1 MNKQIYLVL
10 ALILSTCF
18 GLVSCYQDCPDDG
31 GDPNKKG
38 PSKEDTIPM
47 GEYTPIY
54 ELDADGNLK
63 HLPIPFVNFTAGELP
78 LKKWEAD
85 HGAVL
90 QTEKISEFKD
100 KKVKSYVFNTQDKSG
115 KQPLRI
121 YLVGDAGQGKLQ
133 VSTLLLDK
141 KLVYTEEGAIR
152 QDFDIMTINDGFEAL
167 DNSSSKTPMYRKGNL
182 VVGVSLAD
190 TPGFAQLSFIP
201 MPGSVATGNFDK
213 SLKDFPFASK
223 KAKETSL
230 DEIRKYEAALGLR
243 QEKAQSDP
251 KRANFIT
258 KDKQKG
264 NFDLVAYY
272 PQGYTSNGDTY
283 KPGILA
289 LSYALTIDMLESNP
303 DVAEW
308 FVRNGFSKPQKSDI
322 SDKTFTSENDYYTLL
337 IMEGGQ
343 GIAFSFSAKEEAPTP
358 DPVEDTSIFPS
369 YNFGEKFNPA
379 DVPTPGTPAGSI
391 YTSEMAKGENIT
403 YNAPGKDDD
412 GKIDYSSTYLQV
424 LIKSP
429 QKDSSAAINGYYYYP
444 SYEATEATM
453 HVYDNGGL
461 AINHAKKFKTGTDKE
476 LKAVLEKAGYQY
488 TGTDTSSLGNEYW
501 YYYNAKE
508 NVSLHI
514 VKLSGLGSSTM
525 SASFFSGD
533 DYKPQAGK
541 QIRLNTRYLRR

>member
-1 MNKQIYLVL
+1 MNKRICYLL
-10 ALILSTCF
+10 ALVLSTCV
-18 GLVSCYQDCPDDG
+18 GLVGCYRECPDDG
-31 GDPNKKG
+31 GDPNK
-38 PSKEDTIPM
+38 EDSIQI
-47 GEYTPIY
+47 GEYKPIY
-54 ELDADGNLK
+54 ELDAHGNLK
-63 HLPIPFVNFTAGELP
+63 YLPIPSVDFTAGELA
-78 LKKWEAD
+78 LKKWEAA

-100 KKVKSYVFNTQDKSG
+100 RKVKSYVFNTQDKSG

-133 VSTLLLDK
+133 VSTLLLDRN
-141 KLVYTEEGAIR
+141 LVYTKDGTIR
-152 QDFDIMTINDGFEAL
+152 QEFDMMTINDGFEAL
-167 DNSSSKTPMYRKGNL
+167 DDSSSKTPMYRKGNL
-182 VVGVSLAD
+182 VLGVSLAD

-201 MPGSVATGNFDK
+201 MPGSVATGNFNK

-308 FVRNGFSKPQKSDI
+308 FVRNGFSKPKKSDI

-358 DPVEDTSIFPS
+358 DPAEDTSIFPT

-379 DVPTPGTPAGSI
+379 DVPTKGTPAGSI
-391 YTSEMAKGENIT
+391 YTSEIAKGENVT
-403 YNAPGKDDD
+403 YNAPGKDDK
-412 GKIDYSSTYLQV
+412 GNIDYSSANLQV
-424 LIKSP
+424 LM
-429 QKDSSAAINGYYYYP
+429 KDPFKDKTAAINGYYYYP

-461 AINHAKKFKTGTDKE
+461 AINHAKQFKTGIDKE
-476 LKAVLEKAGYQY
+476 LKAALEKGGYQY
-488 TGTDTSSLGNEYW
+488 TGTEKSDSGTEYW
-501 YYYNAKE
+501 FYYNAKHK
-508 NVSLHI
+508 VSLH
-514 VKLSGLGSSTM
+514 VFKYSGSSFLL
-525 SASFFSGD
+525 ASFWPGN

>member
-1 MNKQIYLVL
+1 MNKQIYLTL
-10 ALILSTCF
+10 ALILSTCI
-18 GLVSCYQDCPDDG
+18 GLLGCYPECPDDG
-31 GDPNKKG
+31 GDPNKED
-38 PSKEDTIPM
+38 PNKEDTIQV

-63 HLPIPFVNFTAGELP
+63 HLPIPFVDFTAGELP
-78 LKKWEAD
+78 LKKWEAA

-90 QTEKISEFKD
+90 QTEKISEFKN
-100 KKVKSYVFNTQDKSG
+100 KKVKSYVFNTQDPSG

-133 VSTLLLDK
+133 VSTLLLDR
-141 KLVYTEEGAIR
+141 KLVYTEDGAIR
-152 QDFDIMTINDGFEAL
+152 QDFDMMTINDGFEAL
-167 DNSSSKTPMYRKGNL
+167 DDSSSKTPMYRKGNL
-182 VVGVSLAD
+182 VVGVSLSD

-223 KAKETSL
+223 KAKETSI

-243 QEKAQSDP
+243 KEKAQSDP

-272 PQGYTSNGDTY
+272 PQGYTSNGDSY

-289 LSYALTIDMLESNP
+289 LSYALTIDMLESNA

-308 FVRNGFSKPQKSDI
+308 FVRNGFSKPQKSEI
-322 SDKTFTSENDYYTLL
+322 SDKTYTSENDYYTLL

-343 GIAFSFSAKEEAPTP
+343 GIAFSFTAKEEAPTP
-358 DPVEDTSIFPS
+358 PPAEDTSIFPS

-391 YTSEMAKGENIT
+391 YTSEMAKGEVVN
-403 YNAPGKDDD
+403 YNAPEKADSVNL
-412 GKIDYSSTYLQV
+412 DYSSTNLQV
-424 LIKSP
+424 MIKDP
-429 QKDSSAAINGYYYYP
+429 FKDRTAAINGYYYYP

-461 AINHAKKFKTGTDKE
+461 AITPAKQFKRGVDKE
-476 LKAVLEKAGYQY
+476 LTAPLEQG
-488 TGTDTSSLGNEYW
+488 G
-501 YYYNAKE
+501 
-508 NVSLHI
+508 
-514 VKLSGLGSSTM
+514 
-525 SASFFSGD
+525 
-533 DYKPQAGK
+533 
-541 QIRLNTRYLRR
+541 

>member
-1 MNKQIYLVL
+1 MNKQIYLTL
-10 ALILSTCF
+10 ALILSTCI
-18 GLVSCYQDCPDDG
+18 GLLGCYPECPDDG
-31 GDPNKKG
+31 GDPNKED
-38 PSKEDTIPM
+38 PNKEDTIQV

-63 HLPIPFVNFTAGELP
+63 HLPIPSVDFTAGELP
-78 LKKWEAD
+78 LKKWEAA

-90 QTEKISEFKD
+90 QTEKISEFKN
-100 KKVKSYVFNTQDKSG
+100 KKVKSYVFNTQDPSG

-133 VSTLLLDK
+133 VSTLLLDR
-141 KLVYTEEGAIR
+141 KLVYTEDGAIR
-152 QDFDIMTINDGFEAL
+152 QDFDMMTINDGFEAL
-167 DNSSSKTPMYRKGNL
+167 DDSSSKTPMYRKGNL
-182 VVGVSLAD
+182 VVGVSLSD

-272 PQGYTSNGDTY
+272 PQGYTSNGDSY

-289 LSYALTIDMLESNP
+289 LSYALTIDMLESNA

-343 GIAFSFSAKEEAPTP
+343 GIAFSFTAKEEAPTP
-358 DPVEDTSIFPS
+358 PPAEDTSIFPT

-391 YTSEMAKGENIT
+391 YTSEMAKGEVVN
-403 YNAPGKDDD
+403 YNAPEKADSVNL
-412 GKIDYSSTYLQV
+412 DYSSTNLQV
-424 LIKSP
+424 MIKDP
-429 QKDSSAAINGYYYYP
+429 FKDRTAAINGYYYYP

-461 AINHAKKFKTGTDKE
+461 AINHAKQFKTGVDKE
-476 LKAVLEKAGYQY
+476 LKAALEKGGYQY
-488 TGTDTSSLGNEYW
+488 TGKEKSDSGTEYW
-501 YYYNAKE
+501 FYYNAKH
-508 NVSLHI
+508 NVSLH
-514 VKLSGLGSSTM
+514 VFKYSGSILLV
-525 SASFFSGD
+525 ASFWPGD

-541 QIRLNTRYLRR
+541 QIRLNTRYMHH

>member
-1 MNKQIYLVL
+1 MNKQIYLTL
-10 ALILSTCF
+10 ALILSTCI
-18 GLVSCYQDCPDDG
+18 GLLGCYPECPDDG
-31 GDPNKKG
+31 GDPNKED
-38 PSKEDTIPM
+38 PNKEDTIQV

-63 HLPIPFVNFTAGELP
+63 HLPIPFVDFTAGELP
-78 LKKWEAD
+78 LKKWEAA

-90 QTEKISEFKD
+90 QTEKISEFKN
-100 KKVKSYVFNTQDKSG
+100 KKVKSYVFNTQDPSG

-133 VSTLLLDK
+133 VSTLLLDR
-141 KLVYTEEGAIR
+141 KLVYTEDGAIR
-152 QDFDIMTINDGFEAL
+152 QDFDMMTINDGFEAL
-167 DNSSSKTPMYRKGNL
+167 DDSSSKTPMYRKGNL
-182 VVGVSLAD
+182 VVGVSLSD

-223 KAKETSL
+223 KAKETSI

-243 QEKAQSDP
+243 KEKAQSDP

-272 PQGYTSNGDTY
+272 PQGYTSNGDSY

-289 LSYALTIDMLESNP
+289 LSYALTIDMLESNA

-308 FVRNGFSKPQKSDI
+308 FVRNGFSKPQKSEI
-322 SDKTFTSENDYYTLL
+322 SDKTYTSENDYYTLL

-343 GIAFSFSAKEEAPTP
+343 GIAFSFTAKEEAPTP
-358 DPVEDTSIFPS
+358 PPAEDTSIFPS

-391 YTSEMAKGENIT
+391 YTSEMAKGEVVN
-403 YNAPGKDDD
+403 YNAPEKADSVNL
-412 GKIDYSSTYLQV
+412 DYSSTNLQV
-424 LIKSP
+424 MIKDP
-429 QKDSSAAINGYYYYP
+429 FKDRTAAINGYYYYP

-461 AINHAKKFKTGTDKE
+461 AINHAKQFKTGVDKE
-476 LKAVLEKAGYQY
+476 LKAALEKGGYQY
-488 TGTDTSSLGNEYW
+488 TGKEKSDSGTEYW
-501 YYYNAKE
+501 FYYNAKH
-508 NVSLHI
+508 NVSLH
-514 VKLSGLGSSTM
+514 VFKYSGSILLV
-525 SASFFSGD
+525 ASFWPGD

-541 QIRLNTRYLRR
+541 QIRLNMRYMHH

>member
-1 MNKQIYLVL
+1 MNKQIYLTL
-10 ALILSTCF
+10 ALILSTCI
-18 GLVSCYQDCPDDG
+18 GLLGCYPECPDDG
-31 GDPNKKG
+31 GDPNKED
-38 PSKEDTIPM
+38 PNKEDTIQV

-63 HLPIPFVNFTAGELP
+63 YLPIPSVDFTAGELP
-78 LKKWEAD
+78 LKKWEAA

-90 QTEKISEFKD
+90 QTEKISEFKN
-100 KKVKSYVFNTQDKSG
+100 KKVKSYVFNTQDPSG

-133 VSTLLLDK
+133 VSTLLLDR
-141 KLVYTEEGAIR
+141 KLVYTEDGAIR
-152 QDFDIMTINDGFEAL
+152 QDFDMMTINDGFEAL
-167 DNSSSKTPMYRKGNL
+167 DDSSSKTPMYRKGNL
-182 VVGVSLAD
+182 VVGVSLSD

-223 KAKETSL
+223 KAKETSI

-272 PQGYTSNGDTY
+272 PQGYTSNGDSY

-289 LSYALTIDMLESNP
+289 LSYALTIDMLESNA

-308 FVRNGFSKPQKSDI
+308 FVRNGFSKPQKSEI
-322 SDKTFTSENDYYTLL
+322 SDKTYTSENDYYTLL

-343 GIAFSFSAKEEAPTP
+343 GIAFSFTAKEEAPTP
-358 DPVEDTSIFPS
+358 PPAEDTSIFPS

-391 YTSEMAKGENIT
+391 YTSEMAKGEEIT
-403 YNAPGKDDD
+403 YHAPQKKDSVNL
-412 GKIDYSSTYLQV
+412 DYSSTNLQV
-424 LIKSP
+424 FIKDP
-429 QKDSSAAINGYYYYP
+429 FKDKTAAINGYYYYAA
-444 SYEATEATM
+444 YEATEATM

-461 AINHAKKFKTGTDKE
+461 AINHAKQFKTGVDKE
-476 LKAVLEKAGYQY
+476 LKAALEKGGYQY
-488 TGTDTSSLGNEYW
+488 TGKEKSDSGTEYW
-501 YYYNAKE
+501 FYYNAKHK
-508 NVSLHI
+508 VSLH
-514 VKLSGLGSSTM
+514 VFKFKGSQFLI
-525 SASFFSGD
+525 ASFFLGD
-533 DYKPQAGK
+533 DYKSQAGK
-541 QIRLNTRYLRR
+541 QIRPNTRYTRH

>member
-31 GDPNKKG
+31 GDPNKK
-38 PSKEDTIPM
+38 DTIQI

-63 HLPIPFVNFTAGELP
+63 HLPIPFVDFTAGELP
-78 LKKWEAD
+78 LKKWEAA

-90 QTEKISEFKD
+90 QTEKISEFKN
-100 KKVKSYVFNTQDKSG
+100 KKVKSYVFNTQDPSG

-133 VSTLLLDK
+133 VSTLLLDR
-141 KLVYTEEGAIR
+141 KLVYTEDGAIR
-152 QDFDIMTINDGFEAL
+152 QDFDMMTINDGFEAL
-167 DNSSSKTPMYRKGNL
+167 DDSSSKTPMYRKGNL
-182 VVGVSLAD
+182 VVGVSLSD

-223 KAKETSL
+223 KAKETSI

-243 QEKAQSDP
+243 KEKAQSDP

-272 PQGYTSNGDTY
+272 PQGYTSNGDSY

-289 LSYALTIDMLESNP
+289 LSYALTIDMLESNA

-308 FVRNGFSKPQKSDI
+308 FVRNGFSKPQKSEI
-322 SDKTFTSENDYYTLL
+322 SDKTYTSENDYYTLL

-343 GIAFSFSAKEEAPTP
+343 GIAFSFTAKEEAPTP
-358 DPVEDTSIFPS
+358 PPAEDTSIFPS

-391 YTSEMAKGENIT
+391 YTSEMAKGEVVN
-403 YNAPGKDDD
+403 YNAPEKADSVNL
-412 GKIDYSSTYLQV
+412 DYSSTNLQV
-424 LIKSP
+424 MIKDP
-429 QKDSSAAINGYYYYP
+429 FKDRTAAINGYYYYP

-461 AINHAKKFKTGTDKE
+461 AINHAKQFKTGVDKE
-476 LKAVLEKAGYQY
+476 LKAALEKGGYQY
-488 TGTDTSSLGNEYW
+488 TGKEKSDSGTEYW
-501 YYYNAKE
+501 FYYNAKH
-508 NVSLHI
+508 NVSLH
-514 VKLSGLGSSTM
+514 VFKYSGSILLV
-525 SASFFSGD
+525 ASFWPGD

>member
-1 MNKQIYLVL
+1 MNKQIYLTL
-10 ALILSTCF
+10 ALILSTCI
-18 GLVSCYQDCPDDG
+18 GLLGCYPECPDDG
-31 GDPNKKG
+31 GDPNKED
-38 PSKEDTIPM
+38 PNKEDTIQV

-63 HLPIPFVNFTAGELP
+63 HLPIPFVDFTAGELP
-78 LKKWEAD
+78 LKKWEAA

-90 QTEKISEFKD
+90 QTEKISEFKN
-100 KKVKSYVFNTQDKSG
+100 KKVKSYVFNTQDPSG

-121 YLVGDAGQGKLQ
+121 YLVGEAGQGKLQ
-133 VSTLLLDK
+133 VSTLLLDR
-141 KLVYTEEGAIR
+141 KLVYTEDGAIR
-152 QDFDIMTINDGFEAL
+152 QDFDMMTINDGFEAL
-167 DNSSSKTPMYRKGNL
+167 DDSSSKTPMYRKGNL
-182 VVGVSLAD
+182 VVGVSLSD

-223 KAKETSL
+223 KAKETSI

-258 KDKQKG
+258 KDKLKG

-272 PQGYTSNGDTY
+272 PQGYTSNGDSY

-289 LSYALTIDMLESNP
+289 LSYALTIDMLESNA

-322 SDKTFTSENDYYTLL
+322 SDKTYTSENDYYTLL

-343 GIAFSFSAKEEAPTP
+343 GIAFSFTAKEEAPTP
-358 DPVEDTSIFPS
+358 PPAEDTSIFPS

-391 YTSEMAKGENIT
+391 YTSEMAKGEEIT
-403 YNAPGKDDD
+403 YHAPQKKDSVNL
-412 GKIDYSSTYLQV
+412 DYSSTNLQV
-424 LIKSP
+424 FIKDP
-429 QKDSSAAINGYYYYP
+429 FKDKTAAINGYYYYAA
-444 SYEATEATM
+444 YEATEATM
-453 HVYDNGGL
+453 HIYDNGGL
-461 AINHAKKFKTGTDKE
+461 AINHAKQFKTGVDKE
-476 LKAVLEKAGYQY
+476 LKAALEKGGYQY
-488 TGTDTSSLGNEYW
+488 TGKEKSDSGTEYW
-501 YYYNAKE
+501 FYYNAKH
-508 NVSLHI
+508 NVSLH
-514 VKLSGLGSSTM
+514 VFKYSGSILLV
-525 SASFFSGD
+525 ASFWPGD

-541 QIRLNTRYLRR
+541 QIRPNTRYTRH

>member
-1 MNKQIYLVL
+1 MNKQIYLTL
-10 ALILSTCF
+10 ALILSTCI
-18 GLVSCYQDCPDDG
+18 GLLGCYPECPDDG
-31 GDPNKKG
+31 GDPNKED
-38 PSKEDTIPM
+38 PNKEDTIQV

-63 HLPIPFVNFTAGELP
+63 HLPIPSVDFTAGELP
-78 LKKWEAD
+78 LKKWEAA

-90 QTEKISEFKD
+90 QTEKISEFKN
-100 KKVKSYVFNTQDKSG
+100 KKVKSYVFNTQDPSG

-133 VSTLLLDK
+133 VSTLLLDR
-141 KLVYTEEGAIR
+141 KLVYTEDGAIR
-152 QDFDIMTINDGFEAL
+152 QDFDMMTINDGFEAL
-167 DNSSSKTPMYRKGNL
+167 DDSSSKTPMYRKGNL
-182 VVGVSLAD
+182 VVGVSLSD

-223 KAKETSL
+223 KAKETSI

-272 PQGYTSNGDTY
+272 PQGYTSNGDSY

-289 LSYALTIDMLESNP
+289 LSYALTIDMLESNA

-343 GIAFSFSAKEEAPTP
+343 GIAFSFTAKEEAPTP
-358 DPVEDTSIFPS
+358 PPAEDTSIFPT

-391 YTSEMAKGENIT
+391 YTSEMAKGEVVN
-403 YNAPGKDDD
+403 YNAPEKADSVNL
-412 GKIDYSSTYLQV
+412 DYSSTNLQV
-424 LIKSP
+424 MIKDP
-429 QKDSSAAINGYYYYP
+429 FKDRTAAINGYYYYP

-461 AINHAKKFKTGTDKE
+461 AINHAKQFKTGVDKE
-476 LKAVLEKAGYQY
+476 LKAALEKGGYQY
-488 TGTDTSSLGNEYW
+488 TGKEKSDSGTEYW
-501 YYYNAKE
+501 FYYNAKH
-508 NVSLHI
+508 NVSLH
-514 VKLSGLGSSTM
+514 VFKYSGSILLV
-525 SASFFSGD
+525 ASFWPGD

-541 QIRLNTRYLRR
+541 QIRLNTRYMHH

>member
-1 MNKQIYLVL
+1 MNKQIYLTL
-10 ALILSTCF
+10 ALILSTCI
-18 GLVSCYQDCPDDG
+18 GLLGCYPECPDDG
-31 GDPNKKG
+31 GDPNKED
-38 PSKEDTIPM
+38 PNKEDTIQV

-63 HLPIPFVNFTAGELP
+63 HLPIPSVDFTAGELP
-78 LKKWEAD
+78 LKKWEAA

-90 QTEKISEFKD
+90 QTEKISEFKN
-100 KKVKSYVFNTQDKSG
+100 KKVKSYVFNTQDPSG

-133 VSTLLLDK
+133 VSTLLLDR
-141 KLVYTEEGAIR
+141 KLVYTEDGAIR
-152 QDFDIMTINDGFEAL
+152 QDFDMMTINDGFEAL
-167 DNSSSKTPMYRKGNL
+167 DDSSSKTPMYRKGNL
-182 VVGVSLAD
+182 VVGVSLSD

-223 KAKETSL
+223 KAKETSI

-243 QEKAQSDP
+243 KEKAQSDP

-272 PQGYTSNGDTY
+272 PQGYTSNGDSY

-289 LSYALTIDMLESNP
+289 LSYALTIDMLESNAE
-303 DVAEW
+303 VAEW
-308 FVRNGFSKPQKSDI
+308 FVRNGFSKPQKSEI

-343 GIAFSFSAKEEAPTP
+343 GIAFSFTAKEEAPTP
-358 DPVEDTSIFPS
+358 PPAEDTSIFPT

-391 YTSEMAKGENIT
+391 YTSEMAKGEVVN
-403 YNAPGKDDD
+403 YNAPEKADSVNL
-412 GKIDYSSTYLQV
+412 DYSSTNLQV
-424 LIKSP
+424 MIKDP
-429 QKDSSAAINGYYYYP
+429 FKDRTAAINGYYYYP

-461 AINHAKKFKTGTDKE
+461 AINHAKQFKTGVDKE
-476 LKAVLEKAGYQY
+476 LKAALEKGGYQY
-488 TGTDTSSLGNEYW
+488 TGKEKSDSGTEYW
-501 YYYNAKE
+501 FYYNAKH
-508 NVSLHI
+508 NVSLH
-514 VKLSGLGSSTM
+514 VFKYSGSILLV
-525 SASFFSGD
+525 ASFWPGD

-541 QIRLNTRYLRR
+541 QIRLNMRYMHH

>member
-1 MNKQIYLVL
+1 MNKRICYLLALVL
-10 ALILSTCF
+10 SACV
-18 GLVSCYQDCPDDG
+18 GLVGCYRDCPDDG
-31 GDPNKKG
+31 GDPNK
-38 PSKEDTIPM
+38 EDSIQI
-47 GEYTPIY
+47 GEYKPIY
-54 ELDADGNLK
+54 ELDAHGNLK
-63 HLPIPFVNFTAGELP
+63 YLPIPSVDFTAGELA
-78 LKKWEAD
+78 LKKWEAA

-100 KKVKSYVFNTQDKSG
+100 RKVKSYVFNTQDKSG

-133 VSTLLLDK
+133 VSTLLLDRN
-141 KLVYTEEGAIR
+141 LVYTKDGTIR
-152 QDFDIMTINDGFEAL
+152 QEFDIMTINDGFEAL
-167 DNSSSKTPMYRKGNL
+167 DDSSSKSPMYRKGNL
-182 VVGVSLAD
+182 VLGVSLAD

-201 MPGSVATGNFDK
+201 MPGSVATGNFNK
-213 SLKDFPFASK
+213 SLKDFPFANK

-272 PQGYTSNGDTY
+272 PQGYTSNGETY

-308 FVRNGFSKPQKSDI
+308 FVRNGFSKPKKSDI

-358 DPVEDTSIFPS
+358 DPAEDTSIFPS

-379 DVPTPGTPAGSI
+379 DVPTKGTPAGSI
-391 YTSEMAKGENIT
+391 YTSEIAKGENVT
-403 YNAPGKDDD
+403 YNAPGKDDK
-412 GKIDYSSTYLQV
+412 GNIDYSSANLQV
-424 LIKSP
+424 LM
-429 QKDSSAAINGYYYYP
+429 KDPFKDKTAAINGYYYYP

-461 AINHAKKFKTGTDKE
+461 AINHAKQFKTGIDKE
-476 LKAVLEKAGYQY
+476 LKAALEKGGYQY
-488 TGTDTSSLGNEYW
+488 TGTEKSDSGTEYW
-501 YYYNAKE
+501 FYYNAKHK
-508 NVSLHI
+508 VSLH
-514 VKLSGLGSSTM
+514 VFKYSGSSFLL
-525 SASFFSGD
+525 ASFWPGN

>member
-1 MNKQIYLVL
+1 MNKQIYLTL
-10 ALILSTCF
+10 ALILSTCI
-18 GLVSCYQDCPDDG
+18 GLLGCYPECPDDG
-31 GDPNKKG
+31 GDPNKED
-38 PSKEDTIPM
+38 PNKEDTIQV

-63 HLPIPFVNFTAGELP
+63 HLPIPFVDFTAGELP
-78 LKKWEAD
+78 LKKWEVA

-90 QTEKISEFKD
+90 QTEKISEFKN
-100 KKVKSYVFNTQDKSG
+100 KKVKSYVFNTQDPSG

-133 VSTLLLDK
+133 VSTLLLDR
-141 KLVYTEEGAIR
+141 KLVYTEDGAIR
-152 QDFDIMTINDGFEAL
+152 QDFDMMTINDGFEAL
-167 DNSSSKTPMYRKGNL
+167 DDSSSKTPMYRKGNL
-182 VVGVSLAD
+182 VVGVSLSD

-223 KAKETSL
+223 KAKETSI

-272 PQGYTSNGDTY
+272 PQGYTSNGDSY

-289 LSYALTIDMLESNP
+289 LSYALTIDMLESNA

-308 FVRNGFSKPQKSDI
+308 FVRNGFSKPQKSEI
-322 SDKTFTSENDYYTLL
+322 SDKTYTSENDYYTLL

-343 GIAFSFSAKEEAPTP
+343 GIAFSFTAKEEAPTP
-358 DPVEDTSIFPS
+358 PPAEDTSIFPT

-391 YTSEMAKGENIT
+391 YTSEIAKGEVVN
-403 YNAPGKDDD
+403 YNAPEKADSVNL
-412 GKIDYSSTYLQV
+412 DYSSTNLQV
-424 LIKSP
+424 MIKDP
-429 QKDSSAAINGYYYYP
+429 FKDRTAAINGYYYYP

-461 AINHAKKFKTGTDKE
+461 AINHAKQFKTGVDKE
-476 LKAVLEKAGYQY
+476 LKAALEKGGYQY
-488 TGTDTSSLGNEYW
+488 TGKEKSDSGTEYW
-501 YYYNAKE
+501 FYYNAKH
-508 NVSLHI
+508 NVSLH
-514 VKLSGLGSSTM
+514 VFKYSGSILLV
-525 SASFFSGD
+525 ASFWPGD

-541 QIRLNTRYLRR
+541 QIRLNTRYMHH

>member
-1 MNKQIYLVL
+1 MNKQIYLTL
-10 ALILSTCF
+10 ALILSTCI
-18 GLVSCYQDCPDDG
+18 GLLGCYPECPDDG
-31 GDPNKKG
+31 GDPNKED
-38 PSKEDTIPM
+38 PNKEDTIQV

-63 HLPIPFVNFTAGELP
+63 YLPIPFVDFTAGELP
-78 LKKWEAD
+78 LKKWEAA

-90 QTEKISEFKD
+90 QTEKISEFKN
-100 KKVKSYVFNTQDKSG
+100 KKVKSYVFNTQDPSG

-133 VSTLLLDK
+133 VSTLLLDR
-141 KLVYTEEGAIR
+141 KLVYTEDGAIR
-152 QDFDIMTINDGFEAL
+152 QDFDMMTINDGFEAL
-167 DNSSSKTPMYRKGNL
+167 DDSSSKTPMYRKGNL
-182 VVGVSLAD
+182 VVGVSLSD

-223 KAKETSL
+223 KAKETSI

-258 KDKQKG
+258 KNKQKG

-272 PQGYTSNGDTY
+272 PQGYTSNGDSY

-289 LSYALTIDMLESNP
+289 LSYALTIDMLESNA

-308 FVRNGFSKPQKSDI
+308 FVRNGFSKPQKSEI
-322 SDKTFTSENDYYTLL
+322 SDKTYTSENDYYTLL

-343 GIAFSFSAKEEAPTP
+343 GIAFSFTAKEEAPTP
-358 DPVEDTSIFPS
+358 PPAEDTSIFPS

-391 YTSEMAKGENIT
+391 YTSEMAKGEVVN
-403 YNAPGKDDD
+403 YNAPEKADSVNL
-412 GKIDYSSTYLQV
+412 DYSSTNLQV
-424 LIKSP
+424 MIKDP
-429 QKDSSAAINGYYYYP
+429 FKDRTAAINGYYYYP

-461 AINHAKKFKTGTDKE
+461 AINHAKQFKTGVDKE
-476 LKAVLEKAGYQY
+476 LKAALEKGGYQY
-488 TGTDTSSLGNEYW
+488 TGKEKSDSGTEYW
-501 YYYNAKE
+501 FYYNAKH
-508 NVSLHI
+508 NVSLH
-514 VKLSGLGSSTM
+514 VFKYSGSILLV
-525 SASFFSGD
+525 ASFWPGD

-541 QIRLNTRYLRR
+541 QIRLNTRYMHR

>member
-1 MNKQIYLVL
+1 MNKQIYLTL
-10 ALILSTCF
+10 ALILSTCI
-18 GLVSCYQDCPDDG
+18 GLLGCYPECPDDG
-31 GDPNKKG
+31 GDPNKED
-38 PSKEDTIPM
+38 PNKEDTIQV

-63 HLPIPFVNFTAGELP
+63 YLPIPSVDFTAGELP
-78 LKKWEAD
+78 LKKWEAA

-90 QTEKISEFKD
+90 QTEKISEFKN
-100 KKVKSYVFNTQDKSG
+100 KKVKSYVFNTQDPSG

-133 VSTLLLDK
+133 VSTLLLDR
-141 KLVYTEEGAIR
+141 KLVYTEDGAIR
-152 QDFDIMTINDGFEAL
+152 QDFDMMTINDGFEAL
-167 DNSSSKTPMYRKGNL
+167 DDSSSKTPMYRKGNL
-182 VVGVSLAD
+182 VVGVSLSD

-223 KAKETSL
+223 KAKETSI

-272 PQGYTSNGDTY
+272 PQGYTSNGDSY

-289 LSYALTIDMLESNP
+289 LSYALTIDMLESNA

-308 FVRNGFSKPQKSDI
+308 FVRNGFSKPQKSEI
-322 SDKTFTSENDYYTLL
+322 SDKTYTSENDYYTLL

-343 GIAFSFSAKEEAPTP
+343 GIAFSFTAKEEAPTP
-358 DPVEDTSIFPS
+358 PPAEDTSIFPT

-391 YTSEMAKGENIT
+391 YTSEIAKGEVVN
-403 YNAPGKDDD
+403 YNAPEKADSVNL
-412 GKIDYSSTYLQV
+412 DYSSTNLQV
-424 LIKSP
+424 MIKDP
-429 QKDSSAAINGYYYYP
+429 FKDRTAAINGYYYYP

-461 AINHAKKFKTGTDKE
+461 AINHAKQFKTGVDKE
-476 LKAVLEKAGYQY
+476 LKAALEKGGYQY
-488 TGTDTSSLGNEYW
+488 TGKEKSDSGTEYW
-501 YYYNAKE
+501 FYYNAKH
-508 NVSLHI
+508 NVSLH
-514 VKLSGLGSSTM
+514 VFKYSGSILLV
-525 SASFFSGD
+525 ASFWPGD

-541 QIRLNTRYLRR
+541 QIRLNTRYMHH

>member
-1 MNKQIYLVL
+1 MNKRICYLL
-10 ALILSTCF
+10 ALVLSTCV
-18 GLVSCYQDCPDDG
+18 GLVGCYRDCPDDG
-31 GDPNKKG
+31 GDPNK
-38 PSKEDTIPM
+38 EDSIQI
-47 GEYTPIY
+47 GEYKPIY
-54 ELDADGNLK
+54 ELDAHGNLK
-63 HLPIPFVNFTAGELP
+63 YLPIPSVDFTAGELA
-78 LKKWEAD
+78 LKKWEAA

-100 KKVKSYVFNTQDKSG
+100 RKVKSYVFNTQDKSG

-133 VSTLLLDK
+133 VSTLLLDRN
-141 KLVYTEEGAIR
+141 LVYTKDGTIR
-152 QDFDIMTINDGFEAL
+152 QEFDMMTINDGFEAL
-167 DNSSSKTPMYRKGNL
+167 DDSSSKSPMYRKGNL
-182 VVGVSLAD
+182 VLGVSLAD

-201 MPGSVATGNFDK
+201 MPGSVATGNFNK
-213 SLKDFPFASK
+213 SLKDFPFANK

-272 PQGYTSNGDTY
+272 PQGYTSNGETY

-308 FVRNGFSKPQKSDI
+308 FVRNGFSKPKKSDI
-322 SDKTFTSENDYYTLL
+322 SDKTFTSENNYYTLL

-358 DPVEDTSIFPS
+358 EPEEDTSIFPT

-391 YTSEMAKGENIT
+391 YTSEIAKGENVT
-403 YNAPGKDDD
+403 YNAPGKDDK
-412 GKIDYSSTYLQV
+412 GNIDYSSANLQV
-424 LIKSP
+424 LM
-429 QKDSSAAINGYYYYP
+429 KDPFKDKTAAINGYYYYP

-461 AINHAKKFKTGTDKE
+461 AINHAKQFKTGIDKE
-476 LKAVLEKAGYQY
+476 LKAALEKGGYQY
-488 TGTDTSSLGNEYW
+488 TGTEKSDSGTEYW
-501 YYYNAKE
+501 FYYNAKHK
-508 NVSLHI
+508 VSLH
-514 VKLSGLGSSTM
+514 VFKYSGSSFLL
-525 SASFFSGD
+525 ASFWPGN

>member
-1 MNKQIYLVL
+1 MNKRICYLLALVL
-10 ALILSTCF
+10 SACV
-18 GLVSCYQDCPDDG
+18 GLVGCYRDCPDDG
-31 GDPNKKG
+31 GDPNK
-38 PSKEDTIPM
+38 EDSIQI
-47 GEYTPIY
+47 GEYKPIY
-54 ELDADGNLK
+54 ELDAHGNLK
-63 HLPIPFVNFTAGELP
+63 YLPIPSVDFTAGELA
-78 LKKWEAD
+78 LKKWEAA

-100 KKVKSYVFNTQDKSG
+100 RKVKSYVFNTQDKSG

-133 VSTLLLDK
+133 VSTLLLDRN
-141 KLVYTEEGAIR
+141 LVYTKDGTIR
-152 QDFDIMTINDGFEAL
+152 QEFDIMTINDGFEAL
-167 DNSSSKTPMYRKGNL
+167 DDSSSKSPMYRKGNL
-182 VVGVSLAD
+182 VLGVSLAD

-243 QEKAQSDP
+243 QEKAQSDT

-308 FVRNGFSKPQKSDI
+308 FVRNGFSKPKKSDI
-322 SDKTFTSENDYYTLL
+322 SDKTFTSENNYYTLL

-358 DPVEDTSIFPS
+358 EPEEDTSIFPT

-379 DVPTPGTPAGSI
+379 DVPTKGTPAGSI
-391 YTSEMAKGENIT
+391 YTSEIAKGENVS
-403 YNAPGKDDD
+403 YNAPGKDDK
-412 GKIDYSSTYLQV
+412 GNIDYSSANLQI
-424 LIKSP
+424 LMKDPIKD
-429 QKDSSAAINGYYYYP
+429 KTAAINGYYYYP

-453 HVYDNGGL
+453 HVYDNGAL
-461 AINHAKKFKTGTDKE
+461 AINHAKKFKTGIDKE
-476 LKAVLEKAGYQY
+476 LKAALEKGGYQY
-488 TGTDTSSLGNEYW
+488 TGTEKSDSGDEYW
-501 YYYNAKE
+501 FYYNAEHK
-508 NVSLHI
+508 VSLHV
-514 VKLSGLGSSTM
+514 VKYNSLSLLI
-525 SASFFSGD
+525 ASFWPGD
-533 DYKPQAGK
+533 EYKPQAGK

>member
-1 MNKQIYLVL
+1 MNKQIYLTL
-10 ALILSTCF
+10 ALILSTCI
-18 GLVSCYQDCPDDG
+18 GLLGCYPECPDDG
-31 GDPNKKG
+31 GDPNKED
-38 PSKEDTIPM
+38 PNKEDTIQV

-63 HLPIPFVNFTAGELP
+63 HLPIPFVDFTAGELP
-78 LKKWEAD
+78 LKKWEAA

-90 QTEKISEFKD
+90 QTEKISEFKN
-100 KKVKSYVFNTQDKSG
+100 KKVKSYVFNTQDPSG

-133 VSTLLLDK
+133 VSTLLLDR
-141 KLVYTEEGAIR
+141 KLVYTEDGAIR
-152 QDFDIMTINDGFEAL
+152 QDFDMMTINDGFEAL
-167 DNSSSKTPMYRKGNL
+167 DDSSSKTPMYRKGNL
-182 VVGVSLAD
+182 VVGVSLSD

-223 KAKETSL
+223 KAKETSI

-243 QEKAQSDP
+243 QEKVQSDP

-272 PQGYTSNGDTY
+272 PQGYTSNGDSY

-289 LSYALTIDMLESNP
+289 LSYALTIDMLESNA

-308 FVRNGFSKPQKSDI
+308 FVRNGFSKPQKSEI
-322 SDKTFTSENDYYTLL
+322 SDKTYTSENDYYTLL

-343 GIAFSFSAKEEAPTP
+343 GIAFSFTAKEEAPTP
-358 DPVEDTSIFPS
+358 PPAEDTSIFPT

-379 DVPTPGTPAGSI
+379 DVPTPETPAGSI
-391 YTSEMAKGENIT
+391 YTSEMAKGEVVN
-403 YNAPGKDDD
+403 YNAPEKADSVNL
-412 GKIDYSSTYLQV
+412 DYSSTNLQV
-424 LIKSP
+424 MIKDP
-429 QKDSSAAINGYYYYP
+429 FKDRTAAINGYYYYP

-461 AINHAKKFKTGTDKE
+461 AINHAKQFKTGTDKE
-476 LKAVLEKAGYQY
+476 LKAALEKGGYQY
-488 TGTDTSSLGNEYW
+488 TGKEKSDSGTEYW
-501 YYYNAKE
+501 FYYNAKH
-508 NVSLHI
+508 NVSLH
-514 VKLSGLGSSTM
+514 VFKYSGSILLV
-525 SASFFSGD
+525 ASFWPGD

-541 QIRLNTRYLRR
+541 QIRLNTRYMHH

>member
-1 MNKQIYLVL
+1 MNKRICYLL
-10 ALILSTCF
+10 ALVLSTCV
-18 GLVSCYQDCPDDG
+18 GLVGCYRDCPDDG
-31 GDPNKKG
+31 GDPNKKD
-38 PSKEDTIPM
+38 SIQI
-47 GEYTPIY
+47 GEYKPIY
-54 ELDADGNLK
+54 ELDAHGNLK
-63 HLPIPFVNFTAGELP
+63 YLPIPSVDFTAGELA
-78 LKKWEAD
+78 LKKWEAA

-100 KKVKSYVFNTQDKSG
+100 RKVKSYVFNTQDKSG

-133 VSTLLLDK
+133 VSTLLLDRN
-141 KLVYTEEGAIR
+141 LVYTKDGTIR
-152 QDFDIMTINDGFEAL
+152 QEFDMMTINDGFEAL
-167 DNSSSKTPMYRKGNL
+167 DDSSSKTPMYRKGNL
-182 VVGVSLAD
+182 VLGVSLAD

-201 MPGSVATGNFDK
+201 MPGSVATGNFNK

-272 PQGYTSNGDTY
+272 PQGYTSNGETY

-308 FVRNGFSKPQKSDI
+308 FVRNGFSKPKKSDI

-337 IMEGGQ
+337 IMEGGK

-358 DPVEDTSIFPS
+358 NPAEDTSIFPS

-391 YTSEMAKGENIT
+391 YTSEIAKGENVT
-403 YNAPGKDDD
+403 YNAPGKDDK
-412 GKIDYSSTYLQV
+412 GNIDYSSANLQV
-424 LIKSP
+424 LM
-429 QKDSSAAINGYYYYP
+429 KDPFKDKTAAINGYYYYP

-461 AINHAKKFKTGTDKE
+461 AINHAKQFKTGIDKE
-476 LKAVLEKAGYQY
+476 LKAALEKGGYQY
-488 TGTDTSSLGNEYW
+488 TGTEKSDSGTEYW
-501 YYYNAKE
+501 FYYNAKHK
-508 NVSLHI
+508 VSLH
-514 VKLSGLGSSTM
+514 VFKYSGSSFLL
-525 SASFFSGD
+525 ASFWPGN

>member
-1 MNKQIYLVL
+1 MNKRICYLL
-10 ALILSTCF
+10 ALVLSTCV
-18 GLVSCYQDCPDDG
+18 GLVGCYRDCPDDG
-31 GDPNKKG
+31 GDPNK
-38 PSKEDTIPM
+38 EDSIQI
-47 GEYTPIY
+47 GEYKPIY
-54 ELDADGNLK
+54 ELDAHGNLK
-63 HLPIPFVNFTAGELP
+63 YLPIPSVDFTAGELA
-78 LKKWEAD
+78 LKKWEAA

-100 KKVKSYVFNTQDKSG
+100 RKVKSYVFNTQDKSG

-133 VSTLLLDK
+133 VSTLLLDRN
-141 KLVYTEEGAIR
+141 LVYTKDGTIR
-152 QDFDIMTINDGFEAL
+152 QEFDIMTINDGFEAL
-167 DNSSSKTPMYRKGNL
+167 DDSSSKTPMYRKGNL
-182 VVGVSLAD
+182 VLGVSLAD

-201 MPGSVATGNFDK
+201 MPGSVATGNFNK

-272 PQGYTSNGDTY
+272 PQGYTSNGETY

-308 FVRNGFSKPQKSDI
+308 FVRNGFGKPKKSDI
-322 SDKTFTSENDYYTLL
+322 SDKTFTSENNYYTLL

-358 DPVEDTSIFPS
+358 EPEEDTSIFPT

-391 YTSEMAKGENIT
+391 YTSEIAKGENVT
-403 YNAPGKDDD
+403 YNAPGKDDK
-412 GKIDYSSTYLQV
+412 GNIDYSSANLQV
-424 LIKSP
+424 LM
-429 QKDSSAAINGYYYYP
+429 KDPFKDKTAAINGYYYYP

-461 AINHAKKFKTGTDKE
+461 AINHAKQFKTGIDKE
-476 LKAVLEKAGYQY
+476 LKAALEKGGYQY
-488 TGTDTSSLGNEYW
+488 TGTEKSDSGTEYW
-501 YYYNAKE
+501 FYYNDKHK
-508 NVSLHI
+508 VSLH
-514 VKLSGLGSSTM
+514 VFKYSGSSFLL
-525 SASFFSGD
+525 ASFWPGN

>member
-1 MNKQIYLVL
+1 MNKRICYLL
-10 ALILSTCF
+10 ALVLSTCV
-18 GLVSCYQDCPDDG
+18 GLVGCYRECPDDG
-31 GDPNKKG
+31 GDPNK
-38 PSKEDTIPM
+38 EDSIQI
-47 GEYTPIY
+47 GEYKPIY
-54 ELDADGNLK
+54 ELDAHGNLK
-63 HLPIPFVNFTAGELP
+63 YLPIPSVDFTAGELA
-78 LKKWEAD
+78 LKKWEAA

-100 KKVKSYVFNTQDKSG
+100 RKVKSYVFNTQDKSG

-133 VSTLLLDK
+133 VSTLLLDRN
-141 KLVYTEEGAIR
+141 LVYTKDGTIR
-152 QDFDIMTINDGFEAL
+152 QEFDMMTINDGFEAL
-167 DNSSSKTPMYRKGNL
+167 DDSSSKSPMYRKGNL
-182 VVGVSLAD
+182 VLGVSLAD

-201 MPGSVATGNFDK
+201 MPGSVATGNFNK
-213 SLKDFPFASK
+213 SLKDFPFATK

-272 PQGYTSNGDTY
+272 PQGYTSNGETY

-308 FVRNGFSKPQKSDI
+308 FVRNGFSKPKKSDI

-358 DPVEDTSIFPS
+358 EPEEDTSIFPT

-379 DVPTPGTPAGSI
+379 DVPTKGTPAGSI
-391 YTSEMAKGENIT
+391 YTSEIAKGENVS
-403 YNAPGKDDD
+403 YNAPGKDDK
-412 GKIDYSSTYLQV
+412 GNIDYSSANLQI
-424 LIKSP
+424 LMKDPIKD
-429 QKDSSAAINGYYYYP
+429 KTAAINGYYYYP

-453 HVYDNGGL
+453 HVYDNGAL
-461 AINHAKKFKTGTDKE
+461 AINHAKKFKTGIDKE
-476 LKAVLEKAGYQY
+476 LKAALEKGGYQY
-488 TGTDTSSLGNEYW
+488 TGTEKSDSGDEYW
-501 YYYNAKE
+501 FYYNAKHK
-508 NVSLHI
+508 VSLHV
-514 VKLSGLGSSTM
+514 VKYNSLSLLI
-525 SASFFSGD
+525 ASFWPGD
-533 DYKPQAGK
+533 EYKPQAGK

>member
-1 MNKQIYLVL
+1 MNKQIYLTL
-10 ALILSTCF
+10 ALILSTCI
-18 GLVSCYQDCPDDG
+18 GLLGCYPECPDDG
-31 GDPNKKG
+31 GDPNKED
-38 PSKEDTIPM
+38 PNKEDTIQV

-63 HLPIPFVNFTAGELP
+63 YLPIPFVDFTAGELP
-78 LKKWEAD
+78 LKKWEAA

-90 QTEKISEFKD
+90 QTEKISEFKN
-100 KKVKSYVFNTQDKSG
+100 KKVKSYVFNTQDPSG

-133 VSTLLLDK
+133 VSTLLLDR
-141 KLVYTEEGAIR
+141 KLVYTEDGAIR
-152 QDFDIMTINDGFEAL
+152 QDFDMMTINDGFEAL
-167 DNSSSKTPMYRKGNL
+167 DDSSSKTPMYRKGNL
-182 VVGVSLAD
+182 VVGVSLSD

-223 KAKETSL
+223 KAKETSI

-258 KDKQKG
+258 KNKQKG

-272 PQGYTSNGDTY
+272 PQGYTSNGDSY

-289 LSYALTIDMLESNP
+289 LSYALTIDMLESNA

-308 FVRNGFSKPQKSDI
+308 FVRNGFSKPQKSEI
-322 SDKTFTSENDYYTLL
+322 SDKTYTSENDYYTLL

-343 GIAFSFSAKEEAPTP
+343 GIAFSFTAKEEAPTP
-358 DPVEDTSIFPS
+358 PPAEDTSIFPS

-391 YTSEMAKGENIT
+391 YTSEMAKGEVVN
-403 YNAPGKDDD
+403 YNAPEKADSVNL
-412 GKIDYSSTYLQV
+412 DYSSTNLQV
-424 LIKSP
+424 MIKDP
-429 QKDSSAAINGYYYYP
+429 FKDRTAAINGYYYYP

-461 AINHAKKFKTGTDKE
+461 AINHAKQFKTGVDKE
-476 LKAVLEKAGYQY
+476 LKAALEKGGYQY
-488 TGTDTSSLGNEYW
+488 TGKEKSDSGTEYW
-501 YYYNAKE
+501 FYYNAKH
-508 NVSLHI
+508 NVSLH
-514 VKLSGLGSSTM
+514 VFKYSGSILLV
-525 SASFFSGD
+525 ASFWPGD

-541 QIRLNTRYLRR
+541 QIRLNTRYIHR

>member
-1 MNKQIYLVL
+1 MNKRICYLL
-10 ALILSTCF
+10 ALVLSTCV
-18 GLVSCYQDCPDDG
+18 GLVGCYRECPDDG
-31 GDPNKKG
+31 GDSN
-38 PSKEDTIPM
+38 KEDSIQI
-47 GEYTPIY
+47 GEYKPIY
-54 ELDADGNLK
+54 ELDAHGNLK
-63 HLPIPFVNFTAGELP
+63 YLPIPSVDFTAGELA
-78 LKKWEAD
+78 LKKWEAA

-100 KKVKSYVFNTQDKSG
+100 RKVKSYVFNTQDKSG

-133 VSTLLLDK
+133 VSTLLLDRN
-141 KLVYTEEGAIR
+141 LVYTKDGTIR
-152 QDFDIMTINDGFEAL
+152 QEFDIMTINDGFEAL
-167 DNSSSKTPMYRKGNL
+167 DDSSSKSPMYRKGNL
-182 VVGVSLAD
+182 VLGVSLAD

-201 MPGSVATGNFDK
+201 MPGSVATGNFNK

-223 KAKETSL
+223 KAEETSL

-272 PQGYTSNGDTY
+272 PQGYTSNGETY

-308 FVRNGFSKPQKSDI
+308 FVRNGFSKPKKSDI

-358 DPVEDTSIFPS
+358 EPEEDTSIFPT

-391 YTSEMAKGENIT
+391 YTSEIAKGENVT
-403 YNAPGKDDD
+403 YNAPGKDDK
-412 GKIDYSSTYLQV
+412 GNIDYSSANLQV
-424 LIKSP
+424 LM
-429 QKDSSAAINGYYYYP
+429 KDPFKDKTAAINGYYYYP

-461 AINHAKKFKTGTDKE
+461 AINHAKKFKTGIDKE
-476 LKAVLEKAGYQY
+476 LKAALEKGGYQY
-488 TGTDTSSLGNEYW
+488 TGTEKSDSGDEYW
-501 YYYNAKE
+501 FYYNAKHK
-508 NVSLHI
+508 VSLHV
-514 VKLSGLGSSTM
+514 VKYNSLSLLI
-525 SASFFSGD
+525 ASFWPGD
-533 DYKPQAGK
+533 EYKPQAGK

>member
-1 MNKQIYLVL
+1 MNKRICYLL
-10 ALILSTCF
+10 ALVLSTCV
-18 GLVSCYQDCPDDG
+18 GLVGCYRDCPDDG
-31 GDPNKKG
+31 GDPNK
-38 PSKEDTIPM
+38 EDSIQI
-47 GEYTPIY
+47 GEYKPIY
-54 ELDADGNLK
+54 ELDAHGNLK
-63 HLPIPFVNFTAGELP
+63 YLPIPSVDFTAGELA
-78 LKKWEAD
+78 LKKWEAA

-100 KKVKSYVFNTQDKSG
+100 RKVKSYVFNTQDKSG

-121 YLVGDAGQGKLQ
+121 YLIGDAGQGKLQ
-133 VSTLLLDK
+133 VSTLLLDRN
-141 KLVYTEEGAIR
+141 LVYTKDGTIR
-152 QDFDIMTINDGFEAL
+152 QEFDMMTINDGFEAL
-167 DNSSSKTPMYRKGNL
+167 DDSSSKSPMYRKGNL
-182 VVGVSLAD
+182 VLGVSLAD

-201 MPGSVATGNFDK
+201 MPGSVATGNFNK
-213 SLKDFPFASK
+213 SLKDFPFANK

-272 PQGYTSNGDTY
+272 PQGYTSNGETY

-308 FVRNGFSKPQKSDI
+308 FVRNGFSKPKKSDI
-322 SDKTFTSENDYYTLL
+322 SDKTFTSENNYYTLL

-358 DPVEDTSIFPS
+358 EPEEDTSIFPT

-391 YTSEMAKGENIT
+391 YTSEIAKGENVT
-403 YNAPGKDDD
+403 YNAPGKDDK
-412 GKIDYSSTYLQV
+412 GNIDYSSANLQV
-424 LIKSP
+424 LM
-429 QKDSSAAINGYYYYP
+429 KDPFKDKTAAINGYYYYP

-461 AINHAKKFKTGTDKE
+461 AINHAKQFKTGIDKE
-476 LKAVLEKAGYQY
+476 LKAALEKGGYQY
-488 TGTDTSSLGNEYW
+488 TGTEKSDSGTEYW
-501 YYYNAKE
+501 FYYNAKHK
-508 NVSLHI
+508 VSLH
-514 VKLSGLGSSTM
+514 VFKYSGSSFLL
-525 SASFFSGD
+525 ASFWPGN

>member
-1 MNKQIYLVL
+1 MNKQIYLTL
-10 ALILSTCF
+10 ALILSTCI
-18 GLVSCYQDCPDDG
+18 GLLGCYPECPDDG
-31 GDPNKKG
+31 GDPNKED
-38 PSKEDTIPM
+38 PNKEDTIQV

-63 HLPIPFVNFTAGELP
+63 HLPIPFVDFTAGELP
-78 LKKWEAD
+78 LKKWEAA

-90 QTEKISEFKD
+90 QTEKISEFKN
-100 KKVKSYVFNTQDKSG
+100 KKVKSYVFNTQDPSG

-133 VSTLLLDK
+133 VSTLLLDR
-141 KLVYTEEGAIR
+141 KLVYTEDGAIR
-152 QDFDIMTINDGFEAL
+152 QDFDMMTINDGFEAL
-167 DNSSSKTPMYRKGNL
+167 DDSSSKTPMYRKGNL
-182 VVGVSLAD
+182 VVGVSLSD

-223 KAKETSL
+223 KAKETSI

-243 QEKAQSDP
+243 KEKAQSDP

-272 PQGYTSNGDTY
+272 PQGYTSNGDSY

-289 LSYALTIDMLESNP
+289 LSYALTIDMLESNA

-308 FVRNGFSKPQKSDI
+308 FVRNGFSKPQKSEI
-322 SDKTFTSENDYYTLL
+322 SDKTYTSENDYYTLL

-343 GIAFSFSAKEEAPTP
+343 GIAFSFTAKEEAPTP
-358 DPVEDTSIFPS
+358 PPAEDTSIFPS

-391 YTSEMAKGENIT
+391 YTSEMAKGEVVN
-403 YNAPGKDDD
+403 YNAPEKADSVNL
-412 GKIDYSSTYLQV
+412 DYSSTNLQV
-424 LIKSP
+424 MIKDP
-429 QKDSSAAINGYYYYP
+429 FKDRTAAINGYYYYP

-461 AINHAKKFKTGTDKE
+461 AINHAKQFKTGTDKE
-476 LKAVLEKAGYQY
+476 LKAALEKGGYQY
-488 TGTDTSSLGNEYW
+488 TGKEKSDSGTEYW
-501 YYYNAKE
+501 FYYNAKH
-508 NVSLHI
+508 NVSLH
-514 VKLSGLGSSTM
+514 VFKYSGSILLV
-525 SASFFSGD
+525 ASFWPGD

-541 QIRLNTRYLRR
+541 QIRLNTRYMHH

>member
-1 MNKQIYLVL
+1 MNKQIYLTL
-10 ALILSTCF
+10 ALILSTCI
-18 GLVSCYQDCPDDG
+18 GLLGCYPECPDDG
-31 GDPNKKG
+31 GDPNKED
-38 PSKEDTIPM
+38 PNKEDTIQV

-63 HLPIPFVNFTAGELP
+63 HLPIPFVDFTAGELP
-78 LKKWEAD
+78 LKKWEAA

-90 QTEKISEFKD
+90 QTEKISEFKN
-100 KKVKSYVFNTQDKSG
+100 KKVKSYVFNTQDPSG

-133 VSTLLLDK
+133 VSTLLLDR
-141 KLVYTEEGAIR
+141 KLVYTEDGAIR
-152 QDFDIMTINDGFEAL
+152 QDFDMMTINDGFEAL
-167 DNSSSKTPMYRKGNL
+167 DDSSSKTPMYRKGNL
-182 VVGVSLAD
+182 VVGVSLSD

-223 KAKETSL
+223 KAKETSI

-272 PQGYTSNGDTY
+272 PQGYTSNGDSY

-289 LSYALTIDMLESNP
+289 LSYALTIDMLESNA

-308 FVRNGFSKPQKSDI
+308 FVRNGFSKPQKSEI
-322 SDKTFTSENDYYTLL
+322 SDKTYTSENDYYTLL

-343 GIAFSFSAKEEAPTP
+343 GIAFSFTAKEEAPTP
-358 DPVEDTSIFPS
+358 PPAEDTSIFPS

-391 YTSEMAKGENIT
+391 YTSEIAKGEVVN
-403 YNAPGKDDD
+403 YNAPEKADSVNL
-412 GKIDYSSTYLQV
+412 DYSSTNLQV
-424 LIKSP
+424 MIKDP
-429 QKDSSAAINGYYYYP
+429 FKDRTAAINGYYYYP

-461 AINHAKKFKTGTDKE
+461 AINHAKQFKTGVDKE
-476 LKAVLEKAGYQY
+476 LKAALEKGGYQY
-488 TGTDTSSLGNEYW
+488 TGKEKSDSGTEYW
-501 YYYNAKE
+501 FYYNAKH
-508 NVSLHI
+508 NVSLH
-514 VKLSGLGSSTM
+514 VFKYSGSILLV
-525 SASFFSGD
+525 ASFWPGD
-533 DYKPQAGK
+533 EYKPQAGK
-541 QIRLNTRYLRR
+541 QIRPNTRYTRH

>member
-1 MNKQIYLVL
+1 MNKQIYLTL
-10 ALILSTCF
+10 ALILSTCI
-18 GLVSCYQDCPDDG
+18 GLLGCYPECPDDG
-31 GDPNKKG
+31 GDPNKED
-38 PSKEDTIPM
+38 PNKEDTIQV

-63 HLPIPFVNFTAGELP
+63 HLPIPFVDFTAGELP
-78 LKKWEAD
+78 LKKWEAA

-90 QTEKISEFKD
+90 QTEKISEFKN
-100 KKVKSYVFNTQDKSG
+100 KKVKSYVFNTQDPSG

-121 YLVGDAGQGKLQ
+121 YLVGDAEQGKLQ
-133 VSTLLLDK
+133 VSTLLLDR
-141 KLVYTEEGAIR
+141 KLVYTEDGAIR
-152 QDFDIMTINDGFEAL
+152 QDFDMMTINDGFEAL
-167 DNSSSKTPMYRKGNL
+167 DDSSSKTPMYRKGNL
-182 VVGVSLAD
+182 VVGVSLSD

-223 KAKETSL
+223 KAKETSI

-243 QEKAQSDP
+243 KEKAQSDP

-272 PQGYTSNGDTY
+272 PQGYTSNGDSY

-289 LSYALTIDMLESNP
+289 LSYALTIDMLESNA

-343 GIAFSFSAKEEAPTP
+343 GIAFSFTAKEEAPTP
-358 DPVEDTSIFPS
+358 PPAEDTSIFPT

-391 YTSEMAKGENIT
+391 YTSEMAKGEVVN
-403 YNAPGKDDD
+403 YNAPEKADSVNL
-412 GKIDYSSTYLQV
+412 DYSSTNLQV
-424 LIKSP
+424 MIKDP
-429 QKDSSAAINGYYYYP
+429 FKDRTAAINGYYYYP

-461 AINHAKKFKTGTDKE
+461 AINHAKQFKTGVDKE
-476 LKAVLEKAGYQY
+476 LKAALEKGGYQY
-488 TGTDTSSLGNEYW
+488 TGKEKSDSGTEYW
-501 YYYNAKE
+501 FYYNAKH
-508 NVSLHI
+508 NVSLH
-514 VKLSGLGSSTM
+514 VFKYSGSILLV
-525 SASFFSGD
+525 ASFWPGD
-533 DYKPQAGK
+533 EYKPQAGK
-541 QIRLNTRYLRR
+541 QIRPNTRYTRH